1 MTDNLF
7 RALLMSRNRD
17 VFLKNF
23 SKNKSDRKRPLLID
37 QSLQTAFPKILLFA

>member
-7 RALLMSRNRD
+7 RALLMSRNGD

-23 SKNKSDRKRPLLID
+23 SKNKSDRKRHLLID
-37 QSLQTAFPKILLFA
+37 KSLKTAFPKILLFA